1 VSCLGERERE
11 GGRKIYIGREIYRE
25 RERGGEWKRESS
37 YGKYGGG
44 RKIKMESGR
53 KSMYGV
59 QGRERDRMYGK

>member
-1 VSCLGERERE
+1 M
-11 GGRKIYIGREIYRE
+11 
-25 RERGGEWKRESS
+25 RESS